1 MSMSG
6 EALQKLLMEMDNQ
19 LNKSKAELN
28 MCNMQL
34 ERVNTNINMINGT
47 NKSLTAVCNTKDNET
62 VWKGIGKAFIQTD
75 VNDYLKEIT
84 KDKTEFLDSKKSL
97 ETKKHYLETTLEK
110 TVDNM
115 TKIVQGK

>member
-1 MSMSG
+1 MSLNG

-19 LNKSKAELN
+19 LNKSRAELS
-28 MCNMQL
+28 MCNLQL
-34 ERVNTNINMINGT
+34 DRVNTNLNMINQT
-47 NKSLTAVCNTKDNET
+47 NKSLTSVCNTKDNET
-62 VWKGIGKAFIQTD
+62 VWKGIGKAFLQTN
-75 VNDYLKEIT
+75 VNDYLTEIS
-84 KDKTEFLDSKKSL
+84 KDKAEFADSKKSL